1 MFTDYSA
8 PVYKVTEDPSDKAAT
23 ITALNQPAKTLPL
36 TDEGRAA
43 LLLHARD
50 AYDTG
55 KARIAEI
62 VFVVSQD
69 TESSDNFRRKIEFL
83 AVPNYDGSILL
94 IGRDRSHDEMIRDAL
109 TQSRGLYKDLTE
121 LASDFAWET
130 DRHGR
135 FSFIS
140 PKGAIGYRPDQL
152 VGEKPKDLLAHPMSV
167 TGRLPFSPETPVR
180 HVDIWLRNA
189 AGEPRCIMVSA
200 LPLVDEDGVRIGAR
214 GLGLDVTSERIAQ
227 TELAQ
232 SKHREDLVRYI
243 VNLTRDEETPTAMME
258 TAAKTLTRAAGANGC
273 TILIKEEEGWDVA
286 AQFGRTPDDVD
297 SLSAAEALPLD
308 GTATVGEY
316 GQLGAVTLFRGAPNG
331 AILIWEGDP
340 ASPES
345 KTPKSGHHWSDDT
358 KALLEAIEGPLGV
371 ALRQITDQQV
381 LERLARTDG
390 LTHLLNRRAFLEEM
404 DLALDRARR
413 YGRNGCLLY
422 VDLDNFKPINDTFGH
437 EEGDTVLVAVAG
449 LLQTYSRGYDLA
461 VRLGGDEFALW
472 LDETDM
478 PAAQRRAEEL
488 IEACRPLST
497 FSANPEQPFGISVG
511 IAPFMA
517 NAEGELADLMS
528 RADTA
533 MYAAKRS
540 GKNRYAVELP
550 GSDSQSNREK

>member
-8 PVYKVTEDPSDKAAT
+8 PVYKITGDPTDKAAN
-23 ITALNQPAKTLPL
+23 ITALNQPAKALHL

-43 LLLHARD
+43 LLRHARD
-50 AYDTG
+50 AYDAG

-62 VFVVSQD
+62 VFVVPED
-69 TESSDNFRRKIEFL
+69 TGPSDKFRRKIEFL

-130 DRHGR
+130 DHHGR

-152 VGEKPKDLLAHPMSV
+152 VGEKPNALLAHPMSV

-200 LPLVDEDGVRIGAR
+200 LPLVDEEGRRVGAR

-243 VNLTRDEETPTAMME
+243 VNLTRDEETPAAMME
-258 TAAKTLTRAAGANGC
+258 TAAKTLTRAAGADGC
-273 TILIKEEEGWDVA
+273 NILIKDEDGWDMA
-286 AQFGRTPDDVD
+286 AKFGRTPDDIV
-297 SLSAAEALPLD
+297 SLFAAEALPLD

-331 AILIWEGDP
+331 AILVWEGDP
-340 ASPES
+340 ASPRN
-345 KTPKSGHHWSDDT
+345 GHHWSDDT

-390 LTHLLNRRAFLEEM
+390 LTHLLNRRAFMEEM

-413 YGRNGCLLY
+413 YNRNGCLLY

-437 EEGDTVLVAVAG
+437 EEGDTVLIAVAG

-478 PAAQRRAEEL
+478 DTAQRRAEEL
-488 IEACRPLST
+488 IEACKPLST
-497 FSANPEQPFGISVG
+497 FSASHEQPFGISVG

-517 NAEGELADLMS
+517 TADGDLADLMS

-550 GSDSQSNREK
+550 EGDPHEPREE

>member
-8 PVYKVTEDPSDKAAT
+8 PVYKVTEDPPDKAAK
-23 ITALNQPAKTLPL
+23 ITALNQSAMALPL

-43 LLLHARD
+43 LLRHARD
-50 AYDTG
+50 AFDAG

-62 VFVVSQD
+62 VFVVSED
-69 TESSDNFRRKIEFL
+69 PASPDNFRRKIEFL

-130 DRHGR
+130 DQHGR

-140 PKGAIGYRPDQL
+140 PKGAIGYRPEQL
-152 VGEKPKDLLAHPMSV
+152 VGQKPNALLAHPMSV

-180 HVDIWLRNA
+180 HVDIWLLNA

-200 LPLVDEDGVRIGAR
+200 LPLVDEDGRRVGAR

-243 VNLTRDEETPTAMME
+243 VNLTRDEETPAAMME
-258 TAAKTLTRAAGANGC
+258 TAAKTLTRAAGADGC
-273 TILIKEEEGWDVA
+273 NILIKEEDGWEMA
-286 AQFGRTPDDVD
+286 AQFGRTPDDIV
-297 SLSAAEALPLD
+297 SLLAAESLPLD

-316 GQLGAVTLFRGAPNG
+316 GQLGAVTLFRGVPNG

-345 KTPKSGHHWSDDT
+345 KTSKDGHHWSDDT
-358 KALLEAIEGPLGV
+358 KALMEAIEGPLGV

-390 LTHLLNRRAFLEEM
+390 LTHLLNRRAFMEEM

-422 VDLDNFKPINDTFGH
+422 LDLDNFKPINDSFGH
-437 EEGDTVLVAVAG
+437 EEGDTVLIAVAG

-478 PAAQRRAEEL
+478 DTAQRRAEEL

-497 FSANPEQPFGISVG
+497 FSASQDQPFGISVG
-511 IAPFMA
+511 IAPFVA
-517 NAEGELADLMS
+517 TAEGDLAELMS
-528 RADTA
+528 RADKA
-533 MYAAKRS
+533 MYTAKRS
-540 GKNRYAVELP
+540 GKNQFAVELP
-550 GSDSQSNREK
+550 ESGLKQHREE

>member
-8 PVYKVTEDPSDKAAT
+8 PVYRVAGDPSDKAVDIA
-23 ITALNQPAKTLPL
+23 ALNQPAKALHL
-36 TDEGRAA
+36 TDEGREA
-43 LLLHARD
+43 LRQHARD
-50 AYDTG
+50 AYDAG

-62 VFVVSQD
+62 VFVIHECD
-69 TESSDNFRRKIEFL
+69 APSDNYRRKIEFL
-83 AVPNYDGSILL
+83 AIPSPDGSILL
-94 IGRDRSHDEMIRDAL
+94 VGRDRSHDEMIRDAL

-130 DRHGR
+130 DQHGR
-135 FSFIS
+135 FSFVS
-140 PKGAIGYRPDQL
+140 PKGAIGFRPSQL
-152 VGEKPKDLLAHPMSV
+152 VGEKPEAFLAHPMSV

-200 LPLVDEDGVRIGAR
+200 LPLVDGEGKRVGAR
-214 GLGLDVTSERIAQ
+214 GLGLDVTTERIAQ

-243 VNLTRDEETPTAMME
+243 VNLTRDEETPAAMME
-258 TAAKTLTRAAGANGC
+258 TAAKTLTRAAGADGC
-273 TILIKEEEGWDVA
+273 SILIKDEGGWDMA
-286 AQFGRTPDDVD
+286 AQFGRTPDDTV

-316 GQLGAVTLFRGAPNG
+316 GQLGAVTLFRGVPNG
-331 AILIWEGDP
+331 AILVWEGDP
-340 ASPES
+340 ASPGKRHE
-345 KTPKSGHHWSDDT
+345 WSDDT

-413 YGRNGCLLY
+413 YRRNGCLLY

-478 PAAQRRAEEL
+478 DTAQRRAVEL
-488 IEACRPLST
+488 IEACSPLST
-497 FSANPEQPFGISVG
+497 FGASPDKPFGISVG
-511 IAPFMA
+511 IAPFVA
-517 NAEGELADLMS
+517 TAEGDLADLMS

-540 GKNRYAVELP
+540 GKNQFAVEP
-550 GSDSQSNREK
+550 PVDEAQAPREA

>member
-8 PVYKVTEDPSDKAAT
+8 PVYRVPGDPSDKAADVA
-23 ITALNQPAKTLPL
+23 ALNQPAKALRL

-43 LLLHARD
+43 LLQHARD
-50 AYDTG
+50 AYDAG

-62 VFVVSQD
+62 VFVVQ
-69 TESSDNFRRKIEFL
+69 ESAETSDNYRRKIEFL
-83 AVPNYDGSILL
+83 AIPSPDGSILL

-130 DRHGR
+130 DQHGR

-140 PKGAIGYRPDQL
+140 PKGAIGFRPDQL
-152 VGEKPKDLLAHPMSV
+152 VGEKPNAFLAHPMSV

-189 AGEPRCIMVSA
+189 VGEPRCIMVSA
-200 LPLVDEDGVRIGAR
+200 LPLVDEDGKRVGAR

-243 VNLTRDEETPTAMME
+243 VNLTRDEETPAAMME
-258 TAAKTLTRAAGANGC
+258 TAAKTMTRAAGADGC
-273 TILIKEEEGWDVA
+273 SILIKDDEGWDMA
-286 AQFGRTPDDVD
+286 AQFGRTPDDDV

-316 GQLGAVTLFRGAPNG
+316 GQLGAVTLFRGVPNG
-331 AILIWEGDP
+331 AILVWEGDP
-340 ASPES
+340 ES
-345 KTPKSGHHWSDDT
+345 AGPAPPKNGHNWSDDT
-358 KALLEAIEGPLGV
+358 KSLLEAIEGPLGV
-371 ALRQITDQQV
+371 ALRQITDQQI

-404 DLALDRARR
+404 DLALGRARR

-437 EEGDTVLVAVAG
+437 EEGDTVLIAVAG

-478 PAAQRRAEEL
+478 DTAQRRAEEL
-488 IEACRPLST
+488 IEACKPLST
-497 FSANPEQPFGISVG
+497 FSASTDKPFGISVG
-511 IAPFMA
+511 IAPFVA
-517 NAEGELADLMS
+517 TAEGDLADLMS

-540 GKNRYAVELP
+540 GKNRFAVKP
-550 GSDSQSNREK
+550 QMDAPQASREK